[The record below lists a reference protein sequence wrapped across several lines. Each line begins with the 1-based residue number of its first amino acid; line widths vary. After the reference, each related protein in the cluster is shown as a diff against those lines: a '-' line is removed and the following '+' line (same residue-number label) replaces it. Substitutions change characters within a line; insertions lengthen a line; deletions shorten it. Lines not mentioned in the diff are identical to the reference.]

1 MNRLIVNCSNLK
13 YLRVEHVQRNNP
25 YYSQLNCNLI
35 VKVLESNRTM
45 ETLWIQPLT
54 KFLEDQELVLEAL
67 ASTDLNTVKDFLY

>member
-1 MNRLIVNCSNLK
+1 M
-13 YLRVEHVQRNNP
+13 
-25 YYSQLNCNLI
+25 
-35 VKVLESNRTM
+35 KVLESNRTM